1 MPHVGTFRRF
11 ESESVANLPLSRHSV
26 YLRARRGA
34 ECAFGSPSVCA
45 PLMFF
50 VIRRTMLAQPL
61 HIVEPKSSTLA
72 IHLGKRPSPIAR
84 LEENPW
90 ESVFF
95 GRMQGMA
102 SIDFEALPGGDAR
115 VLGQV
120 VASLGSAAD
129 RLGYALTE
137 LRIDAR
143 NTVALCLLE
152 DAGFRVVESR
162 VGFKRLVEKASVR
175 DHVCPSGL
183 VRWRCDSDREA
194 LLELTRDGFV
204 RNDAFQSRFKNPRYF
219 SPEQT
224 ERYYSAW
231 VTHHLDANRYHWAV
245 LDVAGRVVG
254 YHLYSRIGVRACG
267 TSRYRGMLSSVAA
280 GSRGANTLAAL
291 RSFAFKNVPEDRY
304 YWETFSQLS
313 NFPTITSVMHHG
325 MRLASVEHILYR
337 ERPTRCA
344 AVAFADRAVSY
355 PLPDQPIR

>member
-1 MPHVGTFRRF
+1 MLTQ
-11 ESESVANLPLSRHSV
+11 A
-26 YLRARRGA
+26 LR
-34 ECAFGSPSVCA
+34 
-45 PLMFF
+45 
-50 VIRRTMLAQPL
+50 
-61 HIVEPKSSTLA
+61 IVEPESSALA
-72 IHLGKRPSPIAR
+72 IHLGERPSPIAR
-84 LEENPW
+84 LQENSW
-90 ESVFF
+90 ESAFF

-102 SIDFEALPGGDAR
+102 SIDFEALPGGDSR
-115 VLGQV
+115 VLMQV
-120 VASLGSAAD
+120 IASLGSAAD

-143 NTVALCLLE
+143 NPAALSLLE
-152 DAGFRVVESR
+152 DAGFRLVESR

-204 RNDAFQSRFKNPRYF
+204 RNDAFQSRFKHPRYF

-224 ERYYSAW
+224 ERYYSSW

-245 LDVAGRVVG
+245 LDVGGRVVG
-254 YHLYSRIGVRACG
+254 YHFYSRIGVRACG
-267 TSRYRGMLSSVAA
+267 TPRYRGMLASVAA
-280 GSRGANTLAAL
+280 GSRGVNALMTL
-291 RSFAFKNVPEDRY
+291 RSFVFRNVPEDRY

-313 NFPTITSVMHHG
+313 NFPTITSVIHDG
-325 MRLASVEHILYR
+325 MRLASVDHILYR

-355 PLPDQPIR
+355 PLPGQPIA